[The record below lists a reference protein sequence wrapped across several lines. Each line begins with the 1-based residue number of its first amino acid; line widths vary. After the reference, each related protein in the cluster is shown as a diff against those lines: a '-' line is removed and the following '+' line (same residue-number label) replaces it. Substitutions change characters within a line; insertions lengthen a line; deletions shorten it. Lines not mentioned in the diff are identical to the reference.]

1 MYNSKL
7 FDNLS
12 NVNLQIQEKRRK
24 NDMNGMWG
32 APIEILNQ
40 LGIGNLMGNNGW
52 GQQGQQG
59 GWGNEGFMNN
69 MIGEGM
75 GQLGLEMALFSNQ
88 GLWGNNLDGQDWVR

>member
-24 NDMNGMWG
+24 NDMNGMRE

-40 LGIGNLMGNNGW
+40 LDIGNHG
-52 GQQGQQG
+52 QGQQ
-59 GWGNEGFMNN
+59 
-69 MIGEGM
+69 
-75 GQLGLEMALFSNQ
+75 
-88 GLWGNNLDGQDWVR
+88 